1 MAAPE
6 PEDKTGLQTTC
17 LADVKPRPVSWL
29 RKPYVPLGKLTL
41 WAAAGGV
48 GKSSA
53 ARDLAVRVTRGEP
66 AFGREVGAADPAD
79 VLLIGVEDGLED
91 TVAPSLLAAGAGPE
105 SRPSRPGGHR
115 RQGQNV
121 RVYRPVR
128 PRAAGLP
135 KRPPRHQARRH
146 RPHHG
151 LRRPGA
157 LLHDHRT
164 AVVQAA
170 LGPLAQVAEDCGV
183 AIVLIIHFNKGEASN
198 AVNRI
203 VSSAAYVNTVRN
215 AWAFLTD
222 PEEPEK
228 RLFLPIKRNLPYSPK
243 GLAFCRNLL
252 TGPQQH
258 EVLKDFNHLGATD
271 LTELGEQ
278 LARLQWLG
286 EVETSADQV
295 LRDSQP
301 GGKNVGTVEAC
312 MEWLKT
318 FVGDRAWPAK
328 EILAAAKE
336 AGYSFEAQ
344 KEAKTRL
351 NQSGG
356 YESKPLTGS
365 GEWWFGKGP
374 KDQWVRRTEQP
385 K

>member
-53 ARDLAVRVTRGEP
+53 ARDLAARVTRGEP

-91 TVAPSLLAAGAGPE
+91 TVAPSLLAAGADLSRVHHVQAAIDAKGKTCEFTVQCVPE
-105 SRPSRPGGHR
+105 L
-115 RQGQNV
+115 
-121 RVYRPVR
+121 
-128 PRAAGLP
+128 RAFLKDHPDIKLVVIDPITAYVG
-135 KRPPRHQARRH
+135 RAR
-146 RPHHG
+146 
-151 LRRPGA
+151 LD
-157 LLHDHRT
+157 DHRT

-318 FVGDRAWPAK
+318 FVGDRTGRQKKSWPLRKRRA
-328 EILAAAKE
+328 
-336 AGYSFEAQ
+336 
-344 KEAKTRL
+344 TR
-351 NQSGG
+351 SRPKRKR
-356 YESKPLTGS
+356 KP
-365 GEWWFGKGP
+365 
-374 KDQWVRRTEQP
+374 D
-385 K
+385 